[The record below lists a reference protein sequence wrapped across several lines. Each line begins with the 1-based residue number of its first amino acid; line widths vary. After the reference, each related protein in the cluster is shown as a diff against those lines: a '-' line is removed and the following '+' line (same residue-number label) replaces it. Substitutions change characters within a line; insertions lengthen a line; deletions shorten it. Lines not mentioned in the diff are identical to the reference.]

1 MDVFGRLTGSS
12 SSGRPPLEGLYA
24 YMLAGLVAYGVAD
37 TVILAV
43 RPIMLAKKPPSTTSA
58 PTRRGAA
65 PAKRSYE
72 SVYNRNIFNSKGED
86 PPALTEQGKPGEDEA
101 QVEQQIAVKTQLPL
115 TLEGT
120 IVHANPKK
128 SVATIVAK
136 NSNDS
141 KAYQVDDSIENLIQ
155 RITLIGRRRVEF
167 INQQSGKLEFVEIPK
182 DEKLSLSMKGPAKP
196 SGENEE
202 VVKRGQFDF
211 ELQRSDV
218 KKYLSDLSGILSQ
231 ARMQP
236 NLGPDGSVK
245 GFKFTGIQP
254 GSIYE
259 KLGFK
264 VQDVIK
270 SVNGEPVDSPTRAM
284 ELYNA
289 LKGQNFIEL
298 EVERNGRNEQFSY
311 NINESFEF

>member
-1 MDVFGRLTGSS
+1 MDVLSRFLGNNK
-12 SSGRPPLEGLYA
+12 SGRPPLEGLYA
-24 YMLAGLVAYGVAD
+24 YALACLVAYGVAD
-37 TVILAV
+37 TAILAV
-43 RPIMLAKKPPSTTSA
+43 RPYMLAKKPPTTRSNSKRRA
-58 PTRRGAA
+58 TRLSQ
-65 PAKRSYE
+65 KNYQ
-72 SVYNRNIFNSKGED
+72 SVLRRNIFNSKGID
-86 PPALTEQGKPGEDEA
+86 PPALTRDGESQDDSK
-101 QVEQQIAVKTQLPL
+101 QLEQQIATKTQLPL

-120 IVHANPKK
+120 IVHANPEK

-136 NSNDS
+136 NSNES
-141 KAYQVDDSIENLIQ
+141 KAYQVGDSIETLIE
-155 RITLIGRRRVEF
+155 RITKIERRRVEF
-167 INQQSGKLEFVEIPK
+167 INQQSRKLEFVEIPK
-182 DEKLSLSMKGPAKP
+182 EEKLSLSMKGPAKP
-196 SGENEE
+196 STGQQE

-211 ELQRSDV
+211 ELERSDV

-236 NLGPDGSVK
+236 NLGSDGSVQ

-289 LKGQNFIEL
+289 LKGQSFIEL
-298 EVERNGRNEQFSY
+298 EVERNGRDESFSY
-311 NINESFEF
+311 NINE